1 MTFSLGAKIIHP
13 FFRLLQL
20 SLEPRLGGGVT
31 ILPGITI
38 GRNAMVGAGA
48 VVTKSVPDGAV
59 VVGNPARVVR
69 YVEVGSERLGSDSNS
84 EGGTGARKDA

>member
-1 MTFSLGAKIIHP
+1 MTFSLEAKITHP
-13 FFRLLQL
+13 FSRLLQL
-20 SLEPRLGGGVT
+20 SLEPRLGGVT

-69 YVEVGSERLGSDSNS
+69 YVEVGSERPGSSPNS